1 MSETTQQPPAE
12 QPYVPSESLSM
23 EEGEDA
29 TQPLQQPQEQAPAE
43 ANGTDGEKPA
53 AAEADPE
60 EDRKRTERRR
70 EAQRIAYLTKQRY
83 AEKARADALEQRMR
97 EYEQQQNGNAQP
109 QQLTREQ
116 LEQLV
121 DQRAAAKLAA
131 EQQSQRFNEWDE
143 KGREQFGSKEF
154 TDACRTVAELASD
167 EQRLILRDVAVDTE
181 GGARAIMELAENAE
195 EAERIL
201 SLPPHRMALAIAK
214 LGADAK
220 ATPAVASA
228 PRVSNAPAP
237 IRPPAVGRARGAADP
252 ESGNMDNYMQ
262 WSSKQNWRR

>member
-29 TQPLQQPQEQAPAE
+29 TQPLQQPQERANGDTAGDTAE
-43 ANGTDGEKPA
+43 AKPEPT
-53 AAEADPE
+53 EADTE
-60 EDRKRTERRR
+60 EERKRTERRR
-70 EAQRIAYLTKQRY
+70 EAQRIGYLTKQRY
-83 AEKARADALEQRMR
+83 AEKARADALEQRLR
-97 EYEQQQNGNAQP
+97 DIEQQQNGGQP
-109 QQLTREQ
+109 QQLTQQQFEQ
-116 LEQLV
+116 MVET
-121 DQRAAAKLAA
+121 RAAQKLAQ
-131 EQQSQRFNEWDE
+131 EQQSARFNEWDE
-143 KGREQFGSKEF
+143 DGRKQFGRQQF
-154 TDACRTVAELASD
+154 IDACNTVAALAASD
-167 EQRLILRDVAVDTE
+167 DQRSILRDVAIDTE

-201 SLPPHRMALAIAK
+201 ALPPHRMALAIAK

-220 ATPAVASA
+220 PTPTLA

-237 IRPPAVGRARGAADP
+237 IRPPSVGRARGAADP